1 MAQVD
6 EGGAT
11 SLTGSE
17 REWLRVRNYL
27 REHRYDFS
35 VSATDRYPELPRVG
49 GTPLLTSPLWVPPE
63 PLPLHRIALRLDLD
77 RRFDGVDGAGPT
89 SENVRPLRA
98 DGTRYPSYSAAVA
111 ALGAPAVF
119 ENRSTYRLLD
129 ADLAGAEPCLVLG
142 RGSYF
147 DGTDTGEAVGHEYAQ
162 QIMGAAAGDGLRAHI
177 GSPVDPSRRPTNL
190 AISALTIRLD
200 RATGDARF
208 LLHWRDPAKVGHA
221 GGLYQ
226 VIPVGIFQPATD
238 APASVDNDLSLWR
251 CLVRE
256 YAEEVL
262 GEDEPAP
269 DSGPVDY
276 DRWPFAVR
284 MTAAAQDGRIAAFC
298 MGMGVDAL
306 TLAVDLLAVVVV
318 DSVEFDEL
326 FGRIVRGNAEGEIVG
341 SSAGELP
348 GLPFVR
354 AEVERLVHH
363 ERMQAAGAAVLATA
377 WAHRHAL
384 LGLSD

>member
-1 MAQVD
+1 VAPVNQR
-6 EGGAT
+6 EAT
-11 SLTGSE
+11 SLTSSE
-17 REWLRVRNYL
+17 RQWLRVRSYL
-27 REHRYDFS
+27 REHRYDLS
-35 VSATDRYPELPRVG
+35 VAAADLYPELPRVG
-49 GTPLLTSPLWVPPE
+49 GTPLLTSSLWVPPR
-63 PLPLHRIALRLDLD
+63 PLPLDRIALRLDVD
-77 RRFDGVDGAGPT
+77 QRFDGVDGTGPY
-89 SENVRPLRA
+89 SANVRPLRA
-98 DGTRYPSYSAAVA
+98 DGARYPSYSAAVA
-111 ALGAPAVF
+111 ALAAPAVF
-119 ENRSTYRLLD
+119 ENRGTYRLLD
-129 ADLAGAEPCLVLG
+129 ADLAGPEPCLVLG

-147 DGTDTGEAVGHEYAQ
+147 DGTNTGEAVGHEYAQ
-162 QIMGAAAGDGLRAHI
+162 QVMGASDGDEFRVHI

-200 RATGDARF
+200 RSTGDARF

-256 YAEEVL
+256 YAEEIL
-262 GEDEPAP
+262 GEDEPTA

-276 DRWPFAVR
+276 DHWPFAVR
-284 MTAAAQDGRIAAFC
+284 MSAAVKGGRIAAFC
-298 MGMGVDAL
+298 VGMGVDAL
-306 TLAVDLLAVVVV
+306 TLAVDLLTVVVV

-341 SSAGELP
+341 STAEGLP

-354 AEVERLVHH
+354 AEVERLVHR

-377 WAHRHAL
+377 WEHRPAL
-384 LGLSD
+384 LGFSD